1 MSQRVELVIGV
12 VEKVS
17 EPVNKASATSAI
29 VDQYNTDKT
38 GFALVNQGLQTA
50 SVVASVMSITRITT
64 GFVPFVNV
72 QANLLAGTTT
82 FLKIVADVKEG
93 KRIESGDRLALMGNV
108 AGIVAAVAILGGAR
122 VLAAGSTFVG
132 IGINVVGLY
141 ESGVL
146 KALQEKVLSPLID
159 QLIERSQQGVSTDGW
174 VTAGLQ
180 IVSAGQV
187 VNEYG
192 NIIAVINWDPVTN
205 VIDIASGQFSRF
217 SDLANAGSVSGN
229 GGGGGVII
237 PIPALIPEPPLP
249 GPRIDI
255 SIESI
260 GPGPGPGGQDT
271 YLCCTGA
278 RQDKYL

>member
-50 SVVASVMSITRITT
+50 SVVASVISITRITT

-93 KRIESGDRLALMGNV
+93 KRIESGDRLALIGNV

-260 GPGPGPGGQDT
+260 GPGPGGQDT